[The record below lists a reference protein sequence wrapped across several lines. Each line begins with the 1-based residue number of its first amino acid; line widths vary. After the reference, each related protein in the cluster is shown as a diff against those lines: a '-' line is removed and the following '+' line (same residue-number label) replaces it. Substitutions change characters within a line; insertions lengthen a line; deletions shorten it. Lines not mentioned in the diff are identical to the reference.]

1 MNAFSSSARQNV
13 SKKAKIFFGGTTKN
27 PTKIHFLQAK
37 ITEVCCSA

>member
-1 MNAFSSSARQNV
+1 MYTFSSSCRQNV
-13 SKKAKIFFGGTTKN
+13 SKNAKKSFLGTTKN